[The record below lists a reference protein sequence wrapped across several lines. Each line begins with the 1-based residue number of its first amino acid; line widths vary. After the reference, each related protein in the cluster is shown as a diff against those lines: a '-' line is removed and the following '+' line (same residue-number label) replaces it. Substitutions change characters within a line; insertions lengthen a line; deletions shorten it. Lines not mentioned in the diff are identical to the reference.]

1 MNRCCRTMYRQQF
14 PCPRKYS
21 CGTRKEQSTNHIFG
35 REKTMENIVELNMFQ
50 AAGLAVLMLVIG
62 RMLVNKI
69 EFLRKYCIPA
79 PVVGGLIFAILH
91 VILRSAGV
99 VEFNMDTTLQTV
111 FMTAFFCSVG
121 YMAAFGELK
130 KGGIGVIKFLIL
142 AIVMCCIQ
150 DLVGGFGAKIFGL
163 DGRLGLAMGSIPLV
177 GGHGTAGSFGPFL
190 EEMGVDNATTVAVA
204 AATYG
209 LISGCMIGGPI
220 ATSKIRKFNLKS
232 VGTAAAATTEVSVD
246 QDTGAMDEKNLMD
259 AAIYIV
265 IAVGLGTIVAALL
278 GKLITLPGYIGAMIV
293 GAVIRNVQEARGVK
307 MPMGEM
313 GALGN
318 ICLSIFL
325 GLAMINLKLWQLV
338 SLALPMI
345 VILLIQT
352 VIMFLY
358 ASFVV
363 FNIMG
368 RDYDAA
374 TISSGFCGFG
384 MGATPNAMANMQAIT
399 NQYGPAPVA
408 FMIVPLVGSLFIDFF
423 NAAIITAFAN
433 FL

>member
-1 MNRCCRTMYRQQF
+1 MNVIEVNMY
-14 PCPRKYS
+14 
-21 CGTRKEQSTNHIFG
+21 
-35 REKTMENIVELNMFQ
+35 Q

-62 RMLVNKI
+62 RMLVARI

-91 VILRSAGV
+91 VILRSMGIL
-99 VEFNMDTTLQTV
+99 EFNMDTTLQTV

-121 YMAAFGELK
+121 YMAAFKELK
-130 KGGIGVIKFLIL
+130 KGGIGVVKFLVL
-142 AIVMCCIQ
+142 AILMCCIQ

-163 DGRLGLAMGSIPLV
+163 DGKLGLAMGSIPLV

-190 EEMGVDNATTVAVA
+190 EDMGVANATTVAVA

-220 ATSKIRKFNLKS
+220 ATSKIRKFGLKS
-232 VGTAAAATTEVSVD
+232 SAIESTATTEVSVD
-246 QDTGAMDEKNLMD
+246 QDTGAMDEGNLMD

-293 GAVIRNVQEARGVK
+293 GAIIRNVQESRGVK

-352 VIMFLY
+352 VIMYFY

-363 FNIMG
+363 FNVMG

-423 NAAIITAFAN
+423 NAAIITAFTN

>member
-1 MNRCCRTMYRQQF
+1 MNVIEVNMY
-14 PCPRKYS
+14 
-21 CGTRKEQSTNHIFG
+21 
-35 REKTMENIVELNMFQ
+35 Q

-62 RMLVNKI
+62 RMLVARI

-91 VILRSAGV
+91 VILRSMGIL
-99 VEFNMDTTLQTV
+99 EFNMDTTLQTV

-121 YMAAFGELK
+121 YMAAFKELK
-130 KGGIGVIKFLIL
+130 KGGIGVVKFLVL
-142 AIVMCCIQ
+142 AILMCCIQ

-163 DGRLGLAMGSIPLV
+163 DGKLGLAMGSIPLV

-190 EEMGVDNATTVAVA
+190 EDMGVANATTVAVA

-209 LISGCMIGGPI
+209 LIAGCMIGGPI
-220 ATSKIRKFNLKS
+220 ATSKIRKMGLKS
-232 VGTAAAATTEVSVD
+232 SAIESTATTEVSVD
-246 QDTGAMDEKNLMD
+246 QDTGAMDEANLMD

-293 GAVIRNVQEARGVK
+293 GAIIRNVQESRGVK

-352 VIMFLY
+352 VIMFFY

-363 FNIMG
+363 FNVMG

-423 NAAIITAFAN
+423 NAAIITAFTN

>member
-1 MNRCCRTMYRQQF
+1 MNVIEVNMY
-14 PCPRKYS
+14 
-21 CGTRKEQSTNHIFG
+21 
-35 REKTMENIVELNMFQ
+35 Q

-62 RMLVNKI
+62 RMLVARI

-91 VILRSAGV
+91 VILRSMGIL
-99 VEFNMDTTLQTV
+99 EFNMDTTLQTV

-121 YMAAFGELK
+121 YMAAFKELK
-130 KGGIGVIKFLIL
+130 KGGIGVVKFLVL
-142 AIVMCCIQ
+142 AILMCCIQ

-163 DGRLGLAMGSIPLV
+163 DGKLGLAMGSIPLV

-190 EEMGVDNATTVAVA
+190 EDMGVANATTVAVA

-209 LISGCMIGGPI
+209 LIAGCMIGGPI
-220 ATSKIRKFNLKS
+220 ATSKIRKMGLKS
-232 VGTAAAATTEVSVD
+232 SAIESTATAEVSVD
-246 QDTGAMDEKNLMD
+246 QDTGAMDEGNLMD

-265 IAVGLGTIVAALL
+265 IAVGLGTIVAVLL

-293 GAVIRNVQEARGVK
+293 GAIIRNVQESRGVK

-352 VIMFLY
+352 VIMFFY

-363 FNIMG
+363 FNVMG

-423 NAAIITAFAN
+423 NAAIITAFTN

>member
-1 MNRCCRTMYRQQF
+1 
-14 PCPRKYS
+14 
-21 CGTRKEQSTNHIFG
+21 
-35 REKTMENIVELNMFQ
+35 
-50 AAGLAVLMLVIG
+50 
-62 RMLVNKI
+62 
-69 EFLRKYCIPA
+69 
-79 PVVGGLIFAILH
+79 
-91 VILRSAGV
+91 
-99 VEFNMDTTLQTV
+99 
-111 FMTAFFCSVG
+111 
-121 YMAAFGELK
+121 
-130 KGGIGVIKFLIL
+130 
-142 AIVMCCIQ
+142 
-150 DLVGGFGAKIFGL
+150 
-163 DGRLGLAMGSIPLV
+163 
-177 GGHGTAGSFGPFL
+177 
-190 EEMGVDNATTVAVA
+190 
-204 AATYG
+204 
-209 LISGCMIGGPI
+209 
-220 ATSKIRKFNLKS
+220 
-232 VGTAAAATTEVSVD
+232 
-246 QDTGAMDEKNLMD
+246 MDEGNLMD

-352 VIMFLY
+352 VIMFFY

-363 FNIMG
+363 FNVMG

-423 NAAIITAFAN
+423 NAAIITAFTN

>member
-1 MNRCCRTMYRQQF
+1 LGLIRFKVKERGNIMTVLELDMY
-14 PCPRKYS
+14 
-21 CGTRKEQSTNHIFG
+21 
-35 REKTMENIVELNMFQ
+35 Q
-50 AAGLAVLMLVIG
+50 ALALAVVMLLIG
-62 RMLVNKI
+62 RMLVARI
-69 EFLRKYCIPA
+69 EFLRRYCIPA
-79 PVVGGLIFAILH
+79 PVVGGLIFAIVH
-91 VILRSAGV
+91 VILRSMGI
-99 VEFNMDTTLQTV
+99 VEFSLDTTLQSV

-130 KGGIGVIKFLIL
+130 KGGIGVVKFLII

-150 DLVGGFGAKIFGL
+150 DAVGGFGAKLFGL

-190 EEMGVDNATTVAVA
+190 EEMGVENATTVAVA

-220 ATSKIRKFNLKS
+220 AYGRINKLHLRERISPEAK
-232 VGTAAAATTEVSVD
+232 AAAKAEVDVD
-246 QDTGAMDEKNLMD
+246 ENTGALDEANVMNAVL
-259 AAIYIV
+259 YIV
-265 IAVGLGTIVAALL
+265 VAVGAGTIVAKIL
-278 GKLITLPGYIGAMIV
+278 GTFITLPGYIGAMIV
-293 GAVIRNVQEARGVK
+293 GATVRNVQEARGVK
-307 MPMGEM
+307 VPMAEM
-313 GALGN
+313 GAIGN
-318 ICLSIFL
+318 VCLSLFL

-338 SLALPMI
+338 ALALPMI

-352 VIMFLY
+352 VIMFFY
-358 ASFVV
+358 ARFIV
-363 FNIMG
+363 FNMMG

-374 TISSGFCGFG
+374 VLASGFCGFG

-399 NQYGPAPVA
+399 NNYGPAPVA